1 MSVNSKLTELQNELK
16 APKTQLNR
24 QFNRYYRSQEDILEA
39 VKPLLKKYDL
49 QLYISDDVVSIG
61 DRFYVKANVTLS
73 HSDGSKI
80 VVTAY
85 ARESEIRTG
94 MDASQLTGSSSSYAR
109 KYALN
114 GLFLIDDTKDPDV
127 DNLPVKSTKV
137 KQEVIPISKP
147 VATPK
152 PAPEAR
158 VTTEN
163 TGVYTDMCEDCGD
176 KIPTAVVVYSKS
188 KFGKKICRKCQELRK

>member
-1 MSVNSKLTELQNELK
+1 M
-16 APKTQLNR
+16 
-24 QFNRYYRSQEDILEA
+24 EA
-39 VKPLLKKYDL
+39 VKPLLKKYEL

-127 DNLPVKSTKV
+127 DKDRKS
-137 KQEVIPISKP
+137 
-147 VATPK
+147 
-152 PAPEAR
+152 
-158 VTTEN
+158 
-163 TGVYTDMCEDCGD
+163 
-176 KIPTAVVVYSKS
+176 VV
-188 KFGKKICRKCQELRK
+188 